1 MIWMLALVA
10 MLVLPWLEFWLMM
23 RLDFSLVTAA
33 VLGLVT
39 AGVGWWLSR
48 REGPGLWSELESDIQ
63 NGRVPTAEALD
74 AMMVVI
80 GGWALIVPGLMTDL
94 LGGALM
100 MPAMRRIVMEPLRRT
115 GPVTV
120 GTMAL

>member
-1 MIWMLALVA
+1 MRMSWIAGGVAL
-10 MLVLPWLEFWLMM
+10 LVLPWLEFWLMM

-48 REGPGLWSELESDIQ
+48 GEGPGLWSELESDIS

-80 GGWALIVPGLMTDL
+80 GGWALIVPGLLTDL
-94 LGGALM
+94 LGGVLM
-100 MPAMRRIVMEPLRRT
+100 VPAMRRIVMGPLRRT
-115 GPVTV
+115 IRA
-120 GTMAL
+120 TMI